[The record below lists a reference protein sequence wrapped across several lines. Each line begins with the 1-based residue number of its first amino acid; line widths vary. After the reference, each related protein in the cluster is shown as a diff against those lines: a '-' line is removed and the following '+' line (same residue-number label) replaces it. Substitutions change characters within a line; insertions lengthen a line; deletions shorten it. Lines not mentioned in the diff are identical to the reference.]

1 MVVFLRYTKA
11 TVAALLVN
19 YLISAL
25 GDIPVNGCGTGG
37 ETTTGS
43 MAIVAMPIK
52 REEISLPSMIC
63 VQHLGRNGIE
73 SYKRY
78 E

>member
-19 YLISAL
+19 YLMSAL
-25 GDIPVNGCGTGG
+25 GDITVNGSGQGKTI
-37 ETTTGS
+37 TGS
-43 MAIVAMPIK
+43 MAIVARPSK
-52 REEISLPSMIC
+52 REEISLPSMRC
-63 VQHLGRNGIE
+63 VQHLGRNGTE
-73 SYKRY
+73 YYKRY